1 MATNQPKDIKPKT
14 EGEESSEGKGTAK
27 PKVAVDDNMK
37 VIVINLV
44 TTVLICVL
52 FLSVNYVLQSSLLN
66 SKLASKPAGTE
77 EAATGEEAA
86 AEEGDAEAQRGF
98 ILDLGDFILNLND
111 VSPRKYLKVN
121 VALEVSNKPEDAE
134 AAAPKEGG
142 GHGGGHGGGEGG
154 APAANPLEAEMAQF
168 KPAIRDAVIT
178 TLSSKSAAELSTVA
192 GKELAKQQITEAV
205 NGIFAGDREVLRVSF
220 GDFIIQ

>member
-1 MATNQPKDIKPKT
+1 MATNQPKEIKPKT
-14 EGEESSEGKGTAK
+14 EGEEGAEGKAAK
-27 PKVAVDDNMK
+27 PAVKVDDNMK
-37 VIVINLV
+37 VIIINLV

-66 SKLASKPAGTE
+66 SKLASKPA
-77 EAATGEEAA
+77 A
-86 AEEGDAEAQRGF
+86 DAEATTDDAANADDSEAQHGF

-121 VALEVSNKPEDAE
+121 VALEVSSKPEDT
-134 AAAPKEGG
+134 AAPAGKKE
-142 GHGGGHGGGEGG
+142 GGEGG
-154 APAANPLEAEMAQF
+154 EGKGAAANPVEAEMAQF

-178 TLSSKSAAELSTVA
+178 NLSSKSAAELSTVA